1 MTDFRTPAKRVR
13 GSGSAK
19 EGTTHF
25 WRQRMTAL
33 ANIPLLLFFVGFVVS
48 MNGANFDAV
57 IGAISN
63 PVTALVLIAVM
74 VSALVHMRLGMQT
87 VIEDYIHGEGA
98 KIVCLFLNTI
108 FTFAV
113 GLMAIFA
120 ILKIS
125 FGA

>member
-1 MTDFRTPAKRVR
+1 MSDFRTSAKKVR

-33 ANIPLLLFFVGFVVS
+33 ANIPLMLFFIGFVVS
-48 MNGANFDAV
+48 MNGATHAEMIAAV
-57 IGAISN
+57 SN
-63 PVTALVLIAVM
+63 PFTALVLITVM
-74 VSALVHMRLGMQT
+74 VCALIHMRLGMQV
-87 VIEDYIHGEGA
+87 VIEDYVHSEGT
-98 KIVCLFLNTI
+98 KIICLALNSA

-113 GLMAIFA
+113 GLIALFA

>member
-87 VIEDYIHGEGA
+87 VIEDYIHGEGG

>member
-1 MTDFRTPAKRVR
+1 MNDFRTSAKKVR

-33 ANIPLLLFFVGFVVS
+33 ANIPLMLFFIGFVVS
-48 MNGANFDAV
+48 MNGATHAEMIAAV
-57 IGAISN
+57 SN
-63 PVTALVLIAVM
+63 PLTALVLIAVM
-74 VSALVHMRLGMQT
+74 VSALIHMRLGMQV
-87 VIEDYIHGEGA
+87 VIEDYVHGEGT
-98 KIVCLFLNTI
+98 KIICLALNSA

-113 GLMAIFA
+113 GLITLFA

>member
-1 MTDFRTPAKRVR
+1 MSDFRTSAKKVR

-33 ANIPLLLFFVGFVVS
+33 ANIPLLLFFIGFVVS
-48 MNGANFDAV
+48 MNGATHAEM
-57 IGAISN
+57 IAAMSN
-63 PVTALVLIAVM
+63 PFTALVLIAVM
-74 VSALVHMRLGMQT
+74 ISALIHMRLGMQV
-87 VIEDYIHGEGA
+87 VIEDYIHGEGTKVILLA
-98 KIVCLFLNTI
+98 LNSA

-113 GLMAIFA
+113 GLIALFA